1 MNRMAPTKRPAA
13 RSRFCE
19 TGGSETSGGEG
30 EEGQGRAGWGR
41 SEPGSHGGARASRR
55 GTGRGA
61 SGAHHGALSVGSGE
75 FPLHEILDALDA
87 HGRALGGLRGPDPRS
102 VRWSSSLVVG
112 RTRSD
117 ARQRQQFSTRA
128 SALPFALES
137 LHPPARGRH
146 CDRREAR
153 DATADRIVPTR
164 ARSSPPARSR
174 RSAASV
180 ALRSVARSKTDRG
193 GVVREPTLNTER
205 CRSSNTT
212 TASCLRRRAAPRRAR
227 TGVHTCV
234 RARPLRARALPPPAV
249 PLEKGGLASLL
260 SRSDVF
266 RVPPDL
272 TRLAI

>member
-164 ARSSPPARSR
+164 ARSSPPRAFSSFRRFGRSPIGRAFKNRPR
-174 RSAASV
+174 RG
-180 ALRSVARSKTDRG
+180 RSGTNPKYGAMPQFQYDDGVMPQEAG
-193 GVVREPTLNTER
+193 GPTTRANWSPYV
-205 CRSSNTT
+205 RSS
-212 TASCLRRRAAPRRAR
+212 ARPPRACSPTPRR
-227 TGVHTCV
+227 
-234 RARPLRARALPPPAV
+234 PSP
-249 PLEKGGLASLL
+249 EGGA
-260 SRSDVF
+260 
-266 RVPPDL
+266 RVPPL
-272 TRLAI
+272 EI

>member
-1 MNRMAPTKRPAA
+1 MRMNRMAPTKRPAA

-112 RTRSD
+112 RTRSN

-164 ARSSPPARSR
+164 ARSSPPPRVLVVPPLRSLSDRSR
-174 RSAASV
+174 V
-180 ALRSVARSKTDRG
+180 QK
-193 GVVREPTLNTER
+193 PTAEGSFVNQ
-205 CRSSNTT
+205 
-212 TASCLRRRAAPRRAR
+212 P
-227 TGVHTCV
+227 
-234 RARPLRARALPPPAV
+234 
-249 PLEKGGLASLL
+249 
-260 SRSDVF
+260 
-266 RVPPDL
+266 
-272 TRLAI
+272 

>member
-1 MNRMAPTKRPAA
+1 MPFPIETTAARRDAFVIVIGRRFFRVINHSHLVSSVFDLAGVPASCAVRAAQMAICSPKLRMNRMAPTKRPAA

-30 EEGQGRAGWGR
+30 EEGQGRAGWG

-117 ARQRQQFSTRA
+117 VRQRQQFSTRA

-137 LHPPARGRH
+137 GLPISGLLLESGMTSSFQVSRSKPTSSRLAKGSWYGRGSPRS
-146 CDRREAR
+146 
-153 DATADRIVPTR
+153 IVLK
-164 ARSSPPARSR
+164 SSCGVKYP
-174 RSAASV
+174 RSAVASF
-180 ALRSVARSKTDRG
+180 RSA
-193 GVVREPTLNTER
+193 
-205 CRSSNTT
+205 
-212 TASCLRRRAAPRRAR
+212 
-227 TGVHTCV
+227 
-234 RARPLRARALPPPAV
+234 
-249 PLEKGGLASLL
+249 
-260 SRSDVF
+260 
-266 RVPPDL
+266 
-272 TRLAI
+272 